1 MDCIKCKKGIPE
13 DALFCP
19 YCGKKQI
26 QERKKRKRANGQ
38 GSVSKRPDL
47 KTKPWRARKNGVFVG
62 YYATRYEAER
72 AIMEISDRRVLNTI
86 NATFAQAYARWL
98 PEHSRELTPSGIA
111 GYEGA
116 YKHCAALHD
125 SVFRNLR
132 TSDFQSVIMEMETA
146 GKAKSTCEK
155 VVQLFSQL
163 SKWAIREGIA
173 STNYAQFVSIKAKQK
188 KTRTPFTEEQ
198 VRAIGA
204 SKHPAAQVA
213 VLLLATGCRPNELFS
228 AKLANCH
235 DGYFISGSKTEA
247 GRNRVIPV
255 SPFGLDTYNRFR
267 EAAEAA
273 GAEKLIG
280 GYAGR
285 NRRYDHY
292 AKSDWRELMEE
303 LGITGMTPY
312 NCRHTYATMA
322 VRAGVKP
329 EILQKILGHS
339 DYSTTVDVYTHMG
352 LSEILEG
359 GRRVAVGTT
368 FGQEEK

>member
-19 YCGKKQI
+19 YCGKKQM
-26 QERKKRKRANGQ
+26 QEKKKRKRANGQ

-72 AIMEISDRRVLNTI
+72 AIMEIGDQRVLNTI
-86 NATFAQAYARWL
+86 NATFAQVYARWL

-116 YKHCAALHD
+116 YKRCTAIHD

-132 TSDFQSVIMEMETA
+132 TSDFQAVIIELEAA

-155 VVQLFSQL
+155 VVQLFGQL

-173 STNYAQFVSIKAKQK
+173 STNYAQFVSVKAKQK
-188 KTRTPFTEEQ
+188 KTRTPFSAEQ
-198 VRAIGA
+198 VRAIEA
-204 SKHPAAQVA
+204 AKHPAAQVA

-228 AKLANCH
+228 AKLEDCH

-255 SPFGLDTYNRFR
+255 SPFGLDAYNRLR
-267 EAAEAA
+267 EAAAAA
-273 GAEKLIG
+273 GGKKLID
-280 GYAGR
+280 GYPG
-285 NRRYDHY
+285 NRSAANY
-292 AKSDWRELMEE
+292 AKRDWKELMEE
-303 LGITGMTPY
+303 IGIAGMTPY
-312 NCRHTYATMA
+312 SCRHTYATMA
-322 VRAGVKP
+322 VQAGVKP
-329 EILQKILGHS
+329 EILQKILGHA

-352 LSEILEG
+352 IAEILDG
-359 GRRVAVGTT
+359 GRHVTVGTEL
-368 FGQEEK
+368 GQVEK

>member
-38 GSVSKRPDL
+38 GMVRKKPGL
-47 KTKPWRARKNGVFVG
+47 KAKPWEARKNGVHIG

-72 AIMEISDRRVLNTI
+72 AIMEMGDRRTLSTI
-86 NATFAQAYARWL
+86 NATFAQVYARWL
-98 PEHSRELTPSGIA
+98 PEHSRDLTPSGIA
-111 GYEGA
+111 GYENA
-116 YKHCAALHD
+116 YKRCTVLHD

-132 TSDFQSVIMEMETA
+132 TSDFQAVIMEMEAA

-155 VVQLFSQL
+155 VVQLFGQM

-198 VRAIGA
+198 VRAIGSA
-204 SKHPAAQVA
+204 KHPAAQVA

-228 AKLANCH
+228 AKLEDCH
-235 DGYFISGSKTEA
+235 DGYFVSGSKTEA

-255 SPFGLDTYNRFR
+255 SPFGLNAYDRLR
-267 EAAEAA
+267 KAAEDA
-273 GAEKLIG
+273 GGAKLID
-280 GYAGR
+280 GYHG
-285 NRRYDHY
+285 NRVADSY
-292 AKSDWRELMEE
+292 AKRDWKELMEE
-303 LGITGMTPY
+303 VGITGMTPY

-322 VRAGVKP
+322 VQAGVKP
-329 EILQKILGHS
+329 EILQKILGHA

-352 LSEILEG
+352 IAEILEG
-359 GRRVAVGTT
+359 GRQVEVVT
-368 FGQEEK
+368 QLWQPEK